1 MKILTLDIETSPHEG
16 YTWGVW
22 QQNIAAGQIIVPT
35 TILTYA
41 AKFLDKKK
49 IVYRTWR
56 DEDMYETLANLLNEA
71 DVIVTYNGDKFDLK
85 HINREF
91 VTGGIKPPRPCA
103 SVDLLQVVRK
113 RFNFPHNGLDYVCS
127 KLLGETKLET
137 GGFDLWPK
145 FMDSDPKAERV
156 MKRYNIKDT
165 VLTEK
170 LYLKLRPWILNHP
183 YAGNITVAIDDEWHS
198 YYCPAC
204 GSSDTI
210 PHRPRRTRCFA
221 IRTVNCNSCGAWF
234 DGKRRKLQ

>member
-16 YTWGVW
+16 YVWGMW
-22 QQNIAAGQIIVPT
+22 QQNIAAGQLIVPT
-35 TILTYA
+35 TILTFA
-41 AKFLDKKK
+41 AKFLDKKRV
-49 IVYRTWR
+49 VYRTWR

-91 VTGGIKPPRPCA
+91 VTRCIRPPRPCA

-113 RFNFPHNGLDYVCS
+113 RFNFPHNRLDYVCS

-137 GGFDLWPK
+137 GGFDLWPR
-145 FMDSDPKAERV
+145 FMDSDPKAERL

-183 YAGNITVAIDDEWHS
+183 YAGNITVAIDDDLIS
-198 YYCPAC
+198 YACPAC
-204 GSSDTI
+204 SSLDTVKG
-210 PHRPRRTRCFA
+210 RPRRTRCYA
-221 IRTVNCNSCGAWF
+221 IRTVNCNDCGAWF